1 MIKNKNARK
10 GFTLIEIL
18 VVVAIIAILA
28 SVVLIGLGPAQK
40 AGRDARRISD
50 LRQIQNGVELYFSHC
65 GSYPFGSGGSVPAGC
80 GPAGNYDA
88 MAALLQAGS
97 FAANVPHDPN
107 PNKSYAYTPNFDGS
121 GYTLSAVLDDPGN
134 PAIGPPSN
142 PNGVSCG
149 GNTATYCVSL

>member
-1 MIKNKNARK
+1 MTNNKNARK

-65 GSYPFGSGGSVPAGC
+65 GSYPYAAGGSVPAGC
-80 GPAGNYDA
+80 GLAGNFAA
-88 MAALLQAGS
+88 MDALLKAGG
-97 FAANVPHDPN
+97 FAQNVPNDPN
-107 PNKSYAYTPNFDGS
+107 PNKVYTYTPNADGS
-121 GYTLSAVLDDPGN
+121 SYTLSAILEDNGN
-134 PAIGPPSN
+134 PALGVNRTENTVACGPAN
-142 PNGVSCG
+142 V
-149 GNTATYCVSL
+149 TYCVSL